1 MKAWHIVKYFNNDTS
16 SFINK
21 VTFAKTDSYIQGY
34 KVKIGDIIK
43 FGRVRFKVIMLCNS
57 FDGEQIYQPAV
68 DLLSKIKPKNN

>member
-1 MKAWHIVKYFNNDTS
+1 MKAWHIVKYLNSDTS

-21 VTFAKTDSYIQGY
+21 VNPLSLIVQGY

-57 FDGEQIYQPAV
+57 FDG
-68 DLLSKIKPKNN
+68 D